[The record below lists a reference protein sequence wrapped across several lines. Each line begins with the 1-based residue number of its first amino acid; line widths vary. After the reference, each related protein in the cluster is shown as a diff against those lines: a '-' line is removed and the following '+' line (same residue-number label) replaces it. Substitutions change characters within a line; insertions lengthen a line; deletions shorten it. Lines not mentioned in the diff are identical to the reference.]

1 LEFVRVIALMTRP
14 DMINDD
20 TADPSRPKKR
30 GKRRES
36 WSKKAERHGVST
48 RTLDRW
54 VEQGI
59 IDPPEYINGRK
70 YAHPDVE
77 PRTDAA

>member
-1 LEFVRVIALMTRP
+1 MSILDQPAIDNP
-14 DMINDD
+14 
-20 TADPSRPKKR
+20 

-36 WSKKAERHGVST
+36 WPAKAKRHGVST

-54 VEQGI
+54 VEKRI

-70 YAHPDVE
+70 YGDSDEE
-77 PRTDAA
+77 PRCDAAD